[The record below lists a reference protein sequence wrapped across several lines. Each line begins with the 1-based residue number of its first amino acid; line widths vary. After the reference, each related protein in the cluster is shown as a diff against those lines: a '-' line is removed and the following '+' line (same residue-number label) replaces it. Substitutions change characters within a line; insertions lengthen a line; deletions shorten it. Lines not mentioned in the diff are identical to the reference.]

1 MQNSVATKSR
11 VGAGEVLRFRY
22 LGRHDIEDVADLW
35 RSQHLR
41 HTALA
46 PHLEE
51 VLASVDVEES
61 WRRRRAQYLDWLADP
76 DTIAVLA
83 ERGGTA
89 VGYAMVTVRRTH
101 QGSWERGE
109 RVAVVQTLSVP
120 ADPADAAVG
129 PALLEEV
136 RHQLAAAG
144 IRELELDAVATNS
157 DAIRFYQEQGFHPF
171 VTTLVARIGAAGP
184 HD

>member
-11 VGAGEVLRFRY
+11 VGAGEILRFRY
-22 LGRHDIEDVADLW
+22 LGRHDIEDLAELW
-35 RSQHLR
+35 RSQHRR

-46 PHLEE
+46 PHLED
-51 VLASVDVEES
+51 VITSVGVDES

-83 ERGGTA
+83 ERGGVP
-89 VGYAMVTVRRTH
+89 VGYAMVTVRRAH

-109 RVAVVQTLSVP
+109 RVAVVQTLSVRP
-120 ADPADAAVG
+120 DAEDAQVG

-136 RHQLAAAG
+136 QHQLAAVG
-144 IRELELDAVATNS
+144 IRELELDAVATNA
-157 DAIRFYQEQGFHPF
+157 DAIRFYEEQGFRPF
-171 VTTLVARIGAAGP
+171 VTTLVARIGMAGP